1 MLDFLS
7 FVGCALAFFACF
19 AVLKK
24 TRCKKTFQL
33 YPSGGKLKM
42 EQGKFYD
49 VCFGYSCCHKSMQ
62 FTGASFRVDKDGI
75 DATVKFD
82 SRPKQFITFTEGK

>member
-1 MLDFLS
+1 MNDFIAIVVCVAV
-7 FVGCALAFFACF
+7 FVACF

-24 TRCKKTFQL
+24 TRCKKTLQL

-42 EQGKFYD
+42 EQGVFYD
-49 VCFGYSCCHKSMQ
+49 VCFGFSEASLPMQ
-62 FTGASFRVDKDGI
+62 FTGASFRLDHEGI

-82 SRPKQFITFTEGK
+82 SRPRQFITFTEGK

>member
-1 MLDFLS
+1 MQDFLAVAGCVAA
-7 FVGCALAFFACF
+7 FVACF
-19 AVLKK
+19 YVLKK

-33 YPSGGKLKM
+33 YSSGGKLAM

-49 VCFGYSCCHKSMQ
+49 VCFGFSGHFKSMQ
-62 FTGASFRVDKDGI
+62 FTGASFVADKDGI

-82 SRPKQFITFTEGK
+82 SRPRQFVTFVEGK